1 MADSV
6 TMPQRGIKEKKPL
19 LEELNVLMEFL
30 ESPDYDSIS
39 YHEQVEAQFQRWRL
53 IHKYFHKN
61 PFQVS
66 ETPPRAEQWG
76 KVLDHIKKT
85 VADPELVD
93 WLIVQKEVAENI
105 AAGIR
110 DLRPRRS
117 EPCYE
122 LLLGYVANRKRKA
135 LAVLHWA
142 KGQGSPKFPSFSGS
156 KPPPSPGK

>member
-1 MADSV
+1 
-6 TMPQRGIKEKKPL
+6 MPQREGKENKAL
-19 LEELNVLMEFL
+19 LNELNALMDFL
-30 ESPDYDSIS
+30 GSPAYDSRS
-39 YHEQVEAQFQRWRL
+39 YDEQADAQFQKWRL
-53 IHKYFHKN
+53 IHKYFHST

-66 ETPPRAEQWG
+66 ETPPRAEQWK

-85 VADPELVD
+85 VADPELID
-93 WLIVQKEVAENI
+93 WLIVQIEVAENI

-122 LLLGYVANRKRKA
+122 VFLEYVANRKRKA
-135 LAVLHWA
+135 LAVLHWT

-156 KPPPSPGK
+156 KPPPSSPKQG